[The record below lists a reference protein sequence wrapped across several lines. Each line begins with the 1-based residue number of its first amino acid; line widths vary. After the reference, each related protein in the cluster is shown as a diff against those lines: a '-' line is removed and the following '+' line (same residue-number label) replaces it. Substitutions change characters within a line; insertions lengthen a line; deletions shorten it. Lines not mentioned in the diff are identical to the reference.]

1 MSIFLNKL
9 PDQNENL
16 KQLKNLNFVNE
27 NNEFNRSLYYKPLND
42 DQKYF
47 LNELYK
53 LNPDLKHYKLSDIIL
68 LYRKNYHLNNLKCYA
83 NEFNINCNKPRLIKY
98 RQLYNFCQDHNKNK
112 KLINLKKYKEI
123 KKSVKNKYGV
133 DNISQ
138 IQSVKEKKKKTFF
151 KNFGTENFSQVHYK
165 NIEKLIKNTLKKIF

>member
-1 MSIFLNKL
+1 M
-9 PDQNENL
+9 
-16 KQLKNLNFVNE
+16 
-27 NNEFNRSLYYKPLND
+27 
-42 DQKYF
+42 
-47 LNELYK
+47 
-53 LNPDLKHYKLSDIIL
+53 

-138 IQSVKEKKKKTFF
+138 IQSVKEKKKKTILVVDDASMIRNLAT
-151 KNFGTENFSQVHYK
+151 KTAQEAHAINQRLTALYEDIGGVLNRYYEISEDGDMDNDGVDEPDDEEYLQ
-165 NIEKLIKNTLKKIF
+165 